1 MSEAG
6 KSSAALLQ
14 EGTSTDCRER
24 ADEKA
29 AVEALQQV
37 WAVTGFDDAVRL
49 TAGLGPS
56 ALERLLDHERENSDR
71 PRYRRMLRRR
81 LDDAVALDD
90 A

>member
-1 MSEAG
+1 MSESAE
-6 KSSAALLQ
+6 SAASVLQ
-14 EGTSTDCRER
+14 AGTSEDCRER

-37 WAVTGFDDAVRL
+37 WAVTGYDDAVRL

-81 LDDAVALDD
+81 LDEAVALDR